1 MHSFMDLI
9 YRGTG
14 FTLRSLNEA
23 EVRISKQ
30 LRESGSTVNVK
41 NFQMVKLQKA
51 ILAVGMFSMF
61 EATLQS
67 GLGCDDGFSG
77 ARQVLQESGDIA
89 LAKRFELFVAAINVL
104 KHGRGRSY
112 KYLLAQTDPPP
123 FRVLGPDE
131 GIFNEGDVSEIST
144 LVQVTDQFVTDCAQT
159 IEDVGK
165 IVHKVKGIF
174 L

>member
-9 YRGTG
+9 YRGTT
-14 FTLRSLNEA
+14 FTLRSLDEA
-23 EVRISKQ
+23 ELRIGKQ

-41 NFQMVKLQKA
+41 NIQMVRLQKA

-61 EATLQS
+61 ESTLQS
-67 GLGCDDGFSG
+67 GLGCDDGFAG

-104 KHGRGRSY
+104 KHGQGKSY
-112 KYLLAQTDPPP
+112 KYLLAQTDPLP
-123 FRVLGPDE
+123 FRVRGPDE
-131 GIFNEGDVSEIST
+131 GSFNEGDVSEIST
-144 LVQVTDQFVTDCAQT
+144 LIEVTDRFVTDSAQM
-159 IEDVGK
+159 IEDIGK
-165 IVHKVKGIF
+165 VVHKVRGIY